1 MPKRPGSGGIVT
13 GAQNS
18 WRAQKAHC
26 AVQIKVLATE
36 FSMQHVSRFSSLA
49 HHSARR
55 TLGLTVVACAVA
67 LSGCAT
73 QTGHADAQGAAATN
87 AASTP
92 DSIAQTSWT
101 LTQWNAGQST
111 TPRHAA
117 VNSMG
122 KPIKLDFLA
131 RGKEYFVA
139 GFSGCNLFRG
149 DYAMEKGRLVITA
162 PASTRMACPSPAD
175 AGVERDFLK
184 ALGSISQFTLD
195 SAGAPRKLTLT
206 INSGDTLE
214 FTRGQDPDKPT
225 R

>member
-1 MPKRPGSGGIVT
+1 
-13 GAQNS
+13 
-18 WRAQKAHC
+18 
-26 AVQIKVLATE
+26 
-36 FSMQHVSRFSSLA
+36 MQHVLRFPSFVPSSVQ
-49 HHSARR
+49 R
-55 TLGLTVVACAVA
+55 TLGLGFIAATLA
-67 LSGCAT
+67 LAGCAT
-73 QTGHADAQGAAATN
+73 QTGHADAQGAAAAN

-111 TPRHAA
+111 SSRHPT

-122 KPIKLDFLA
+122 KPIRLDFLA
-131 RGKEYFVA
+131 LGKEYFVA
-139 GFSGCNLFRG
+139 GFSGCNTFRG
-149 DYAMEKGRLVITA
+149 SYAMEKGRLVITA
-162 PASTRMACPSPAD
+162 PASTRMACPSPTD

-195 SAGAPRKLTLT
+195 SAGAPRKLSLT
-206 INSGDTLE
+206 ISSGDTLE

>member
-1 MPKRPGSGGIVT
+1 MLRVSGSPVVAVESSAARSCATHARSRLGFATGIV
-13 GAQNS
+13 
-18 WRAQKAHC
+18 
-26 AVQIKVLATE
+26 
-36 FSMQHVSRFSSLA
+36 
-49 HHSARR
+49 
-55 TLGLTVVACAVA
+55 VVAAGLA

-73 QTGHADAQGAAATN
+73 QTGRADAQGAAASN

-111 TPRHAA
+111 ESRHAA
-117 VNSMG
+117 ENSMG
-122 KPIKLDFLA
+122 KPVKLDFLA

-139 GFSGCNLFRG
+139 GFSGCNTFRG
-149 DYAMEKGRLVITA
+149 SYAMEKGRLVITA

-175 AGVERDFLK
+175 AGLERDFLK

-195 SAGAPRKLTLT
+195 SAGAPRKLSLT
-206 INSGDTLE
+206 VSNGDTLE
-214 FTRGQDPDKPT
+214 FTRGQDPDKPA